1 MKYFKLAKVAL
12 VSLAVFSQSSQ
23 GALYQISEV
32 NTQAVSKNAFPADMN
47 ESGDVVVAVTFDSI
61 FPLPEYNIPID
72 LSLIDFENEDLQDA
86 LTDIEAA
93 QNGNFN
99 LEDYATILNLIRSG
113 QGSLTT
119 QRLVPWLSYV
129 VENGV
134 VEYIP
139 AFDEIDADYSGYTK
153 SLETRVSAIN
163 DNGVVVG
170 ISQARPTKLDYIN
183 ESGDEF
189 TFLVREFGARGFVDL
204 NGINVGLVSDSELA
218 GGYTEAHDVNNSLQ
232 VVGIEVFE
240 PNDTIS
246 DAAENCEDDELR
258 GDQPLEVCLQI
269 LHSSLYGSH
278 NRRAVI
284 WELDTDGNVVEK
296 KTFGL
301 PFEREEDDERLFV
314 SEALAINENGLAVGL
329 ATNFYEDNTDFES
342 TYAAI
347 FSGEEVVSFTDR
359 NEYFSSIA
367 TDINDNNLVTGYA
380 LKDVNGIRR
389 TKFFVYDVN
398 STEITFPD
406 DFFPGS
412 SSVSRG
418 INNLGQV
425 VGEGEVETTLS
436 SDRRRE
442 AFIYDSNDDTFQNLN
457 DLTSCDTPYTLVQ
470 AHSINDSGQIVALAR
485 VRRANTDIQGNISL
499 NDDGTES
506 ESDQFVSVVLNPIA
520 GGEIDDCSDTDSQTD
535 TQERQGGSSGWGLL
549 MLLLLPLTRRFRR

>member
-12 VSLAVFSQSSQ
+12 VSLAVFSQSSH

-32 NTQAVSKNAFPADMN
+32 NAQTISKSAFPADMN
-47 ESGDVVVAVTFDSI
+47 ESGDVVLSVTYDSLY
-61 FPLPEYNIPID
+61 PLPEYNIPID
-72 LSLIDFENEDLQDA
+72 LSLIDFENESLQES

-99 LEDYATILNLIRSG
+99 LEDYATILNYIRSG
-113 QGSLTT
+113 QTALTT

-129 VENGV
+129 SENGAI
-134 VEYIP
+134 EYIP
-139 AFDEIDADYSGYTK
+139 AFDAVDADYSGYTK
-153 SLETRVSAIN
+153 SLDTRVQAIN
-163 DNGVVVG
+163 DNGVIVG
-170 ISQARPTKLDYIN
+170 NSQARPEKLDYVN

-189 TFLVREFGARGFVDL
+189 TFLVREFGGRGFVDL
-204 NGINVGLVSDSELA
+204 NGINVGLVSESDIA

-232 VVGIEVFE
+232 VVGFEVFD
-240 PNDTIS
+240 PNEAIS
-246 DAAENCEDDELR
+246 EAAENCADDEIR
-258 GDQPLEVCLQI
+258 GDTAIEICLQ
-269 LHSSLYGSH
+269 SLQASLEGSH

-284 WELDTDGNVVEK
+284 WELDTDGNVVDK
-296 KTFGL
+296 KTYEL
-301 PFEREEDDERLFV
+301 PFEREEDDERLFA
-314 SEALAINENGLAVGL
+314 SEAYAINENGVAVGRT
-329 ATNFYEDNTDFES
+329 TNFYEDNTELES
-342 TYAAI
+342 QYAAV
-347 FSGEEVVSFTDR
+347 FSGDEIISFTDR

-380 LKDVNGIRR
+380 VRDVNGVNR

-398 STEITFPD
+398 STEITFPE

-412 SSVSRG
+412 SSVARG
-418 INNLGQV
+418 INNQGQV

-442 AFIYDSNDDTFQNLN
+442 AFIYDSNDDTFHNLN

-485 VRRANTDIQGNISL
+485 IRRVDTDIQGNISL

-506 ESDQFVSVVLNPIA
+506 EADQFVSVVLNPIA
-520 GGEIDDCSDTDSQTD
+520 GGEIDDCSGTDSQND
-535 TQERQGGSSGWGLL
+535 TQERQGGSSGWVMLL
-549 MLLLLPLTRRFRR
+549 LLLLPLSRRFRK